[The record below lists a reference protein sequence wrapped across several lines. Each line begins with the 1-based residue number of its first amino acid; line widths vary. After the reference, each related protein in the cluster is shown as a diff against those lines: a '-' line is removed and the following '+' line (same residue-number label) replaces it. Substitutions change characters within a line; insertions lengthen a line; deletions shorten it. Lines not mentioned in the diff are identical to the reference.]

1 MNGRQPIFEAA
12 YDHDQGPWIEFR
24 NQRINC
30 VKDQTFDGN
39 CGQHWV
45 DGDGYVLLT
54 VGGVYQTGS
63 ICNNRLNY
71 SDDYFATITGE
82 AHPNAAGA
90 PWMTMPTVRS
100 PNFNCL
106 GIDPCYFP
114 NG

>member
-1 MNGRQPIFEAA
+1 LNGRQPILEAA

-63 ICNNRLNY
+63 STTTDSIIRM
-71 SDDYFATITGE
+71 TI
-82 AHPNAAGA
+82 
-90 PWMTMPTVRS
+90 S
-100 PNFNCL
+100 PR
-106 GIDPCYFP
+106 
-114 NG
+114 